1 MLPGNYHLS
10 VWAGRVELSNLDV
23 GGAGG
28 LKHLWSDGNERIER
42 CRDCAGLGLRIILRC
57 VPILFLTALSILLF
71 WIRCCNRRRLSRVA
85 EGTGP
90 LKPQQPGATA
100 KVLIPA
106 QVGRDKILD

>member
-10 VWAGRVELSNLDV
+10 VWAGRVELSSLDI
-23 GGAGG
+23 GRTGDMD
-28 LKHLWSDGNERIER
+28 DGTRTVDR
-42 CRDCAGLGLRIILRC
+42 CRDCAGLGLRIILCRD
-57 VPILFLTALSILLF
+57 PFLLLTALSILLL
-71 WIRCCNRRRLSRVA
+71 WIRCCNRQRLSRVA

>member
-1 MLPGNYHLS
+1 MNQLRHLDTGEFAARS
-10 VWAGRVELSNLDV
+10 ASER
-23 GGAGG
+23 G
-28 LKHLWSDGNERIER
+28 LA
-42 CRDCAGLGLRIILRC
+42 CLRMRTIPALT
-57 VPILFLTALSILLF
+57 PILVLLCSG
-71 WIRCCNRRRLSRVA
+71 CCFNRQRLSRVA